1 MENPNILETSE
12 SYDQIK
18 AFMKGAGQS
27 TPDHYQLLT
36 TEDRVLRARLILE
49 EALETIVLGLGIQL
63 GVKHRDGLAHIDRPE
78 SGGKFLEQFTFNA
91 VWDLDMV
98 EFVDGVMDL
107 NVVGLGG
114 LVAAGVPDMALR
126 REVDA
131 NNLLKITNG
140 HTDPETGKFI
150 KPKDHPA
157 PNIAG
162 ILEDIISAQFD
173 EEILAEALVD
183 G

>member
-1 MENPNILETSE
+1 MGNPNILEASE
-12 SYDQIK
+12 SYSQIK

-36 TEDRVLRARLILE
+36 PEERVLRARLFLE
-49 EALETIVLGLGIQL
+49 EALKTIVLGLGIQI

-78 SGGKFLEQFTFNA
+78 SGGKFLEQFTLNA
-91 VWDLDMV
+91 HWGLDMT
-98 EFVDGVMDL
+98 EFVDGVMDI

-114 LVAAGVPDMALR
+114 LVAAGLPDAALR

-131 NNLLKITNG
+131 NNLLKIANR

-162 ILEDIISAQFD
+162 VLEDIISAQID
-173 EEILAEALVD
+173 AAILAEAQT
-183 G
+183 GG

>member
-1 MENPNILETSE
+1 MENPNILEASE

-18 AFMKGAGQS
+18 AFMKGAGQN
-27 TPDHYQLLT
+27 TPDHYQQLT
-36 TEDRVLRARLILE
+36 PEERVLRARLILE
-49 EALETIVLGLGIQL
+49 EALETIVLGLGIQI
-63 GVKHRDGLAHIDRPE
+63 GVKHKDGLAHIDRPE
-78 SGGKFLEQFTFNA
+78 SGGKFLEWFTLNA
-91 VWDLDMV
+91 RWDLDMA

-126 REVDA
+126 REVDT
-131 NNLLKITNG
+131 NNLLKIANG

-162 ILEDIISAQFD
+162 ILEEIVSAQIV
-173 EEILAEALVD
+173 EEVLTVARAD